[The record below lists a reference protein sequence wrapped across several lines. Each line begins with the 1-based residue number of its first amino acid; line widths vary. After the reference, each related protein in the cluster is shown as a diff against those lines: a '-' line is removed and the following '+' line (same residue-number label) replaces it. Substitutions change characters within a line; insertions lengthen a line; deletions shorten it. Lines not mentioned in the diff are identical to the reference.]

1 MAVPSVNI
9 QIDKGAD
16 FSSTFDLSQRDN
28 SPLDLTLYDFQAKM
42 RKHAEASGHVAFAA
56 TYGGQPTKGN
66 LTISLTDTQT
76 GIITAGRYEYDV
88 LIINRNSNAK
98 TKVFQLESVLYQ
110 IMQTPIL
117 TVNQSSHLL

>member
-9 QIDKGAD
+9 QIDKGTD
-16 FSSTFDLSQRDN
+16 FSSTFDLSKRDN

-88 LIINRNSNAK
+88 LIINRNSNIK
-98 TKVFQLESVLYQ
+98 TKVIQGQALVIPTASQ
-110 IMQTPIL
+110 
-117 TVNQSSHLL
+117 